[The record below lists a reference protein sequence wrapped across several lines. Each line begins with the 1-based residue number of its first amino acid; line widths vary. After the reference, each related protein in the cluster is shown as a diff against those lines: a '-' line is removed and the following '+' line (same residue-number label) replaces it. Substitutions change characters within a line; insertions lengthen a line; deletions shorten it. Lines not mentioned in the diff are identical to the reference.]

1 MTTTVASG
9 LKVAKFGGSSV
20 ADAAQI
26 LKVCS
31 IIKMDAQRR
40 IVVVSAPGKR
50 RSDDTKV
57 TDMLI
62 ACAEAK
68 LAGKSAEAELMAIVE
83 RYAEIQ
89 RAAGIG
95 EGIIRKIE
103 ADLRQRLASDTSH
116 RGRFLDLLKAAG
128 EDNSAKLVAEIFI
141 HNGVDAHYIN
151 PKEAGLFLS
160 DDFGNALV
168 LEESY
173 AKLSTLKTAP
183 GVSIFPGFFGYTKS
197 GAVATF
203 SRGGSDITGA
213 ILAAAVK
220 AEVSENFTDVDS
232 GFSADPRIVPNA
244 AAIELLTYREM
255 RELAYAGFGVFHDE
269 AIVPAVKAGIPICIR
284 NTNRPEAPGLATA
297 RENGITTVA
306 IDHKHHLSREDF
318 ERAMQEV
325 LEAHGIELVC
335 LAGFMRIL
343 TPWFVE
349 RWTGRMINIHPALLP
364 LYRGLHTHERALAD
378 GVKLQGASVHFVV
391 PGMDE
396 GPIIAQ
402 AAVPV
407 LDGDTPDTLGARVLA
422 QEHVIYPL
430 ALGLLAGGRLT
441 IEGARVRINGEAAGT
456 SALVA
461 PQVG

>member
-1 MTTTVASG
+1 MSAAPSRRRVAVLISGRGSNMTS
-9 LKVAKFGGSSV
+9 
-20 ADAAQI
+20 
-26 LKVCS
+26 
-31 IIKMDAQRR
+31 
-40 IVVVSAPGKR
+40 
-50 RSDDTKV
+50 
-57 TDMLI
+57 LI
-62 ACAEAK
+62 AAAK
-68 LAGKSAEAELMAIVE
+68 DPSFP
-83 RYAEIQ
+83 AEI
-89 RAAGIG
+89 
-95 EGIIRKIE
+95 
-103 ADLRQRLASDTSH
+103 
-116 RGRFLDLLKAAG
+116 
-128 EDNSAKLVAEIFI
+128 
-141 HNGVDAHYIN
+141 
-151 PKEAGLFLS
+151 
-160 DDFGNALV
+160 ALV
-168 LEESY
+168 LS
-173 AKLSTLKTAP
+173 
-183 GVSIFPGFFGYTKS
+183 
-197 GAVATF
+197 
-203 SRGGSDITGA
+203 
-213 ILAAAVK
+213 
-220 AEVSENFTDVDS
+220 
-232 GFSADPRIVPNA
+232 
-244 AAIELLTYREM
+244 
-255 RELAYAGFGVFHDE
+255 
-269 AIVPAVKAGIPICIR
+269 
-284 NTNRPEAPGLATA
+284 NRPEAPGLATA

-325 LEAHGIELVC
+325 LEAHAIELVC

-378 GVKLQGASVHFVV
+378 GVKLHGASVHFVV

-430 ALGLLAGGRLT
+430 ALGLLAGGRLA